1 MLKLIIELNDVQWSI
16 GVIQRDII
24 AKSNDNDLG
33 EEADKDYNQIIDS
46 LACALEKIET
56 AKKLMKKIRENEVG

>member
-24 AKSNDNDLG
+24 AKYNDTDLN
-33 EEADKDYNQIIDS
+33 AVDKDYSQAISDLS
-46 LACALEKIET
+46 CALERIEN
-56 AKKLMKKIRENEVG
+56 AKKLLKKIRETEVG